1 MTRSFVFC
9 LGRPPA
15 ISTSAWIALV
25 LGSSTAIAGPAEP
38 VSFSPHR
45 AIYDLTLLRSSPGS
59 GVNDMTGRLVYEL
72 TGAACEGYTQAMRFV
87 TQASASD
94 GAEQISDMRSTSF
107 EENAGRRLSF
117 NTTQFRDDKMSEKT
131 EGQAGRRTPSGA
143 VTVEL
148 SLPEKK
154 ALDLPANVYFPMQHS
169 VALMQA
175 AKEGQTR
182 FVADVY
188 DGSEKGDKFSA
199 TNTMIGKPNLATAG
213 TWPASVANLESLKTL
228 RYWPVATSYFE
239 KDKSYDKKD
248 ALPNYEMAFNFF
260 ENGVSTKLV
269 MDYGDFSLRGELK
282 ELTFL
287 DQPKCA
293 QAKQDK

>member
-1 MTRSFVFC
+1 MTRSVVC
-9 LGRPPA
+9 SLDKLLSIPLG
-15 ISTSAWIALV
+15 TSLALA
-25 LGSSTAIAGPAEP
+25 LLSSSSAAGPAEP

-45 AIYDLTLLRSSPGS
+45 AIYDLTLLRSAPGS

-117 NTTQFRDDKMSEKT
+117 NTTQFRDDKLSEKT
-131 EGQAGRRTPSGA
+131 EGQAGRKTPTGA

-148 SLPEKK
+148 KSPEKK
-154 ALDLPANVYFPMQHS
+154 ALDLPANVYFPIQHS
-169 VALMQA
+169 VALLQA
-175 AKEGQTR
+175 AKAGETR

-199 TNTMIGKPNLATAG
+199 TNTMIGKPNLATVG
-213 TWPASVANLESLKTL
+213 TWPASVANMESLKTL

-293 QAKQDK
+293 KDK

>member
-1 MTRSFVFC
+1 MTRPAVRSRDKCFC
-9 LGRPPA
+9 AQLFTGLAITVLSLPA
-15 ISTSAWIALV
+15 A
-25 LGSSTAIAGPAEP
+25 AGPAEP

-45 AIYDLTLLRSSPGS
+45 AIYDLTLLRAAPGS

-107 EENAGRRLSF
+107 EENAGRRLKF
-117 NTTQFRDDKMSEKT
+117 NTTQFRDDKLSERT
-131 EGQAGRRTPSGA
+131 EGQAGRKTPTGA

-148 SLPEKK
+148 SSPERK
-154 ALDLPANVYFPMQHS
+154 ALDLPADVYFPIQHS
-169 VALMQA
+169 VALLQA
-175 AKEGQTR
+175 AKAGETR
-182 FVADVY
+182 FAADVY
-188 DGSEKGDKFSA
+188 DGSEKGDKLSA
-199 TNTMIGKPNLATAG
+199 TNTMIGKPKTASMG
-213 TWPASVANLESLKTL
+213 TWPASVANMESLKAL
-228 RYWPVATSYFE
+228 RYWPIATSYFE

-287 DQPKCA
+287 DAPKCA
-293 QAKQDK
+293 KDK

>member
-1 MTRSFVFC
+1 MTNPASC
-9 LGRPPA
+9 SLGTLLCAPLFA
-15 ISTSAWIALV
+15 GVACAALSA
-25 LGSSTAIAGPAEP
+25 SAIAGPTEP
-38 VSFSPHR
+38 VAFSPHR

-87 TQASASD
+87 TQARASD
-94 GAEQISDMRSTSF
+94 GGEQINDMRSTSF
-107 EENAGRRLSF
+107 EENAGRRLIF

-131 EGQAGRRTPSGA
+131 EGQAGRKSPTGS

-148 SLPEKK
+148 SSPEKK

-175 AKEGQTR
+175 AKAGQTR

-188 DGSEKGDKFSA
+188 DGSEKGDKLSA
-199 TNTMIGKPNLATAG
+199 TNTMIGKPQVAATG
-213 TWPASVANLESLKTL
+213 TWPAEVANLEGLKTL
-228 RYWPVATSYFE
+228 RYWPVATGYFE
-239 KDKSYDKKD
+239 KSNGSDKKD

-293 QAKQDK
+293 KEK